1 MYSRHLMKY
10 INRLMDCSVV
20 LILVFAMGFIGAFIG
35 LFCGYLL
42 GSGDKQAAYDKGYKE
57 AIELRIDFSQ
67 LKD

>member
-1 MYSRHLMKY
+1 MKY

-20 LILVFAMGFIGAFIG
+20 LILVFAMGFVGAFIG

-42 GSGDKQAAYDKGYKE
+42 GSGDKQAAYDKGYRE

-67 LKD
+67 LRD

>member
-1 MYSRHLMKY
+1 
-10 INRLMDCSVV
+10 MDCSVV
-20 LILVFAMGFIGAFIG
+20 LILVFVMGFVGAFIG

-67 LKD
+67 LGD